1 MNNEKIQE
9 DIFIKENNLLDVGEC
24 PSNFTE
30 YYFYLYHLV
39 YPFNL
44 KEYEMTKFKV
54 SLIELRLIV
63 IIFLLIIKI
72 GFLMTL
78 CFSNDKKILFVS
90 LCIVFFVLLMIV
102 EIFNVNYYIGKYYLN
117 KILTK
122 YNKYYDYVNT
132 IQENILS
139 G

>member
-1 MNNEKIQE
+1 
-9 DIFIKENNLLDVGEC
+9 
-24 PSNFTE
+24 
-30 YYFYLYHLV
+30 
-39 YPFNL
+39 
-44 KEYEMTKFKV
+44 
-54 SLIELRLIV
+54 
-63 IIFLLIIKI
+63 
-72 GFLMTL
+72 MTL